1 MSLSESEKKYG
12 SASLSVSLS
21 ILKISRKFLKFY
33 MAFGLDPAGFIPA
46 ALGPAG
52 LVPAG
57 FVPAEFGPAGFIP
70 AAWGPAGLD
79 PAGFFPAALGPAGLA
94 PAEQLHVQEDCS

>member
-21 ILKISRKFLKFY
+21 ILKISRNFLI
-33 MAFGLDPAGFIPA
+33 LHGFWFHPCCI
-46 ALGPAG
+46 GPAG

-57 FVPAEFGPAGFIP
+57 LDPDVFIP
-70 AAWGPAGLD
+70 AELGPAGLD
-79 PAGFFPAALGPAGLA
+79 PVGFIPAALGPAGLA
-94 PAEQLHVQEDCS
+94 PAEQWHVEEDCS